1 MMKRTLYKAI
11 SKSISTP
18 IITFSLSIIG
28 IYVGYLIWYVLSH
41 YMPGSISDYRVLV
54 AILVIW
60 LCTFVAIYKIPDQL
74 FTNRRIKDVL
84 CFPMSAS
91 QLVLLVA
98 GRLVC
103 LQFGITVS
111 AFWAYFLYA
120 NTDLPLILTIMLL
133 CWIGSCLIDLLIL
146 IMSITISNVFPA
158 SSVGYGFILFQYGT
172 FLLLALY
179 AGNFVS
185 KIFFWPGF
193 LEKLNMIFHPV
204 RWLMIAI
211 LITILLTVCAC
222 FCVKTGYIRGYLN
235 SQDFQYRRT
244 DKVITPTKIRN
255 PYFLLEWKRVTRNK
269 EIIFFSNIKN
279 ILTVF
284 VLYELLIQNFEW
296 IGSSEKYAM
305 ELFLLVS
312 CCAVNTI
319 SSTAYSS
326 DSNKTYFL
334 FLPISTHKLFL
345 WKTLQGF
352 FWGEITVLLFW
363 VGTVLFHNIPV
374 QDAFGLLI
382 YGTVMNY
389 SCVWLGV
396 FFDYK
401 MPRTPNSTNELL
413 HGNISKVIVLFVSI
427 ALTAWEIYFTEQ
439 VVGSLSLLSFA
450 VCISICIVTLEFG
463 YWMFCRRAFSD

>member
-18 IITFSLSIIG
+18 IITFSFSIIG

-60 LCTFVAIYKIPDQL
+60 ICTFVAIYKIPDQL

-111 AFWAYFLYA
+111 AFWAYFLYV
-120 NTDLPLILTIMLL
+120 NTDLPLILAIMLL

-146 IMSITISNVFPA
+146 IMSVTISNMFPA

-172 FLLLALY
+172 FLLLALS

-244 DKVITPTKIRN
+244 DKIITPTKIRN

-305 ELFLLVS
+305 EMFNAGSNLKSKSDEEIFYQDFKKFISGKHTYGVGQITSMNKEELANVRERIEHYMEGVLESRGLEMVYFMLTDILGESTELL
-312 CCAVNTI
+312 CEGHGA
-319 SSTAYSS
+319 
-326 DSNKTYFL
+326 
-334 FLPISTHKLFL
+334 
-345 WKTLQGF
+345 Q
-352 FWGEITVLLFW
+352 EIVE
-363 VGTVLFHNIPV
+363 N
-374 QDAFGLLI
+374 AFGVSGSSGCVHLKGVVSRKKQLI
-382 YGTVMNY
+382 PRLMNEMQ
-389 SCVWLGV
+389 G
-396 FFDYK
+396 
-401 MPRTPNSTNELL
+401 
-413 HGNISKVIVLFVSI
+413 
-427 ALTAWEIYFTEQ
+427 
-439 VVGSLSLLSFA
+439 
-450 VCISICIVTLEFG
+450 
-463 YWMFCRRAFSD
+463 

>member
-1 MMKRTLYKAI
+1 MMKRILYKAI
-11 SKSISTP
+11 SKSINTP
-18 IITFSLSIIG
+18 IITFSFSIIG

-60 LCTFVAIYKIPDQL
+60 ICTFVAIYKIPDQL

-111 AFWAYFLYA
+111 AFWAYFLYV
-120 NTDLPLILTIMLL
+120 NTDLPLILAIMLL

-146 IMSITISNVFPA
+146 IMSVTISNMFPA

-172 FLLLALY
+172 FLLLALS

-244 DKVITPTKIRN
+244 DKIITPTKIRN

-312 CCAVNTI
+312 
-319 SSTAYSS
+319 
-326 DSNKTYFL
+326 
-334 FLPISTHKLFL
+334 
-345 WKTLQGF
+345 
-352 FWGEITVLLFW
+352 
-363 VGTVLFHNIPV
+363 
-374 QDAFGLLI
+374 
-382 YGTVMNY
+382 
-389 SCVWLGV
+389 
-396 FFDYK
+396 
-401 MPRTPNSTNELL
+401 
-413 HGNISKVIVLFVSI
+413 
-427 ALTAWEIYFTEQ
+427 
-439 VVGSLSLLSFA
+439 
-450 VCISICIVTLEFG
+450 
-463 YWMFCRRAFSD
+463 